1 MIYKPKGHNY
11 TVSKTMVQGQRKENL
26 PKNFQRLKKVIKA
39 NKLAQFQLTQ
49 NNAFINLVVSTTQF

>member
-1 MIYKPKGHNY
+1 
-11 TVSKTMVQGQRKENL
+11 MVQGQRKENL
-26 PKNFQRLKKVIKA
+26 PKYFQRLKKVIKA